1 MYTHLLEGI
10 VKYSKLGDILIQGD
24 FNAYTNTMPDF
35 IVNDEKS
42 HSSND
47 DVFYKFDISL
57 PRNNLDNKRINNSG
71 KHLLNM
77 CKESGLRILNGRTTC
92 DLFGRPTCIT
102 YNGCSLV
109 DYSIVSNEL
118 FNSVGFFQ
126 VHEFTALSNHCPIV
140 CGILSNI
147 VKSCNFSSK
156 LEDLPGKFIWSDE
169 AIELYK
175 TNIQSKNIKDKF
187 NNFIQ
192 KDFGEVNEMVG
203 EFNSILIETAN
214 MSTKFIKRGKPK
226 RNKSNKTQK
235 NHGFLNR
242 KDLRISVKN
251 YEKLVNKFPFNA
263 EYRKSFYT
271 FRSRFRRRCK
281 YEEKQYKEKI
291 CNELDNCVE
300 SNPKV
305 FWKLIN
311 KLDQS
316 STCKTNESLPYNSFK
331 EHFEKLTLEHPE
343 MNRFQENVTKIFES
357 LKAKLP
363 FNNDINE
370 LNGVITPSE
379 VVKAIKSLK
388 NGKSPSIDFIS
399 NEMIKNGTNS
409 TMESLVKLFNIV
421 FNEGIFPKIW
431 NESLLVPLHKKGSKA
446 DPGNYR
452 GISISSNLGKVFNKI
467 IHARLLKFTQCNNLI
482 SIEINY

>member
-1 MYTHLLEGI
+1 
-10 VKYSKLGDILIQGD
+10 
-24 FNAYTNTMPDF
+24 
-35 IVNDEKS
+35 
-42 HSSND
+42 
-47 DVFYKFDISL
+47 
-57 PRNNLDNKRINNSG
+57 
-71 KHLLNM
+71 
-77 CKESGLRILNGRTTC
+77 
-92 DLFGRPTCIT
+92 
-102 YNGCSLV
+102 
-109 DYSIVSNEL
+109 
-118 FNSVGFFQ
+118 
-126 VHEFTALSNHCPIV
+126 
-140 CGILSNI
+140 
-147 VKSCNFSSK
+147 
-156 LEDLPGKFIWSDE
+156 
-169 AIELYK
+169 
-175 TNIQSKNIKDKF
+175 
-187 NNFIQ
+187 
-192 KDFGEVNEMVG
+192 MVG
-203 EFNSILIETAN
+203 EFNYILIETAN
-214 MSTKFIKRGKPK
+214 MFTKFTKRGKPK
-226 RNKSNKTQK
+226 RNKYNKTQK
-235 NHGFLNR
+235 KPWFSESCE
-242 KDLRISVKN
+242 DLRISIKN

-271 FRSRFRRRCK
+271 FRSRLRRRCK

-311 KLDQS
+311 KLDHS

-331 EHFEKLTLEHPE
+331 EHFEKLTLEYPE

-431 NESLLVPLHKKGSKA
+431 NESLLVPLHKKG
-446 DPGNYR
+446 
-452 GISISSNLGKVFNKI
+452 KVSYIK
-467 IHARLLKFTQCNNLI
+467 
-482 SIEINY
+482 